1 MNENT
6 ERHIDYAQSITDI
19 EKALDKIK
27 LLETELRALKDKTAP
42 DPDFKRYPADS
53 SAVRPDKIKA
63 TDMTGDRKE
72 ASDASTGPVD
82 YLEKQEYAE
91 VISAIELDGETLKKI
106 KEYVDRAYGLD
117 IRIRNTV
124 EEPIIGGIIIKIG
137 EKVIDL
143 SVRNKMEDIK
153 AKLKSTSLGGEGF
166 GTED

>member
-6 ERHIDYAQSITDI
+6 ER
-19 EKALDKIK
+19 
-27 LLETELRALKDKTAP
+27 
-42 DPDFKRYPADS
+42 
-53 SAVRPDKIKA
+53 
-63 TDMTGDRKE
+63 
-72 ASDASTGPVD
+72 
-82 YLEKQEYAE
+82 EKQEYAE
-91 VISAIELDGETLKKI
+91 VISAIELDGETLDKI
-106 KEYVDRAYGLD
+106 KEDVDRAYGLD

-124 EEPIIGGIIIKIG
+124 DESIIGGFIIKIG

>member
-1 MNENT
+1 MNENA
-6 ERHIDYAQSITDI
+6 ERHINYDRSISDI
-19 EKALDKIK
+19 EKALDKVK
-27 LLETELRALKDKTAP
+27 LLEAELMALKDKIVS
-42 DPDFKRYPADS
+42 DPDFKKYFAGPSIARSGKIETTDVDGS
-53 SAVRPDKIKA
+53 IKEVPDA
-63 TDMTGDRKE
+63 F
-72 ASDASTGPVD
+72 TGPVD
-82 YLEKQEYAE
+82 YLEKQEYVE

-106 KEYVDRAYGLD
+106 KEDVDRAYGLD

-153 AKLKSTSLGGEGF
+153 AKLKSTRLGGEGF